1 MSAETANQNGKVVT
15 PRFEW
20 RWGRFVLLTLGFVG
34 LCFLAGFVLFVI
46 SVKHYE
52 NPDISIRAEGIVV
65 LTGGYARLDPA
76 ADLLRDKRG
85 EKLLITG
92 VNEKNST
99 ETMRDL
105 LAVDQALFDC
115 CVSLDREALDTVGNA
130 EIAVAWAR
138 QNGFS
143 SLLWVTN
150 DYHMQRSLLEVRR
163 ISGDLEIIPF
173 PVSNISATPETF
185 AMKTDRYR
193 VLVNEYAKYLVA
205 LVRTPMMRQTVGAAI
220 PHW

>member
-1 MSAETANQNGKVVT
+1 MA
-15 PRFEW
+15 PRLEW
-20 RWGRFVLLTLGFVG
+20 RWGRLVLLTLGFVVF
-34 LCFLAGFVLFVI
+34 CFVAGFMLFVI
-46 SVKHYE
+46 SVKNYD
-52 NPDISIRAEGIVV
+52 NPDTSIRAEGIVV

-76 ADLLRDKRG
+76 AELLRDRRG

-92 VNEKNST
+92 VNANNSAD
-99 ETMRDL
+99 TMRDL

-173 PVSNISATPETF
+173 PVSNVSAAPESF
-185 AMKTDRYR
+185 AMKADRYR
-193 VLVNEYAKYLVA
+193 VLANEYAKYLVA
-205 LVRTPMMRQTVGAAI
+205 LVRTPSIRQTVGAAI